1 MEIYFDNSATTIIHP
16 DIQKSVYHNLQKAYG
31 NPSSIHSLV
40 LEANNILDKA
50 RNQLSRLV
58 NCSPSEIYFTNSGTF
73 ANNLSILGRARFIQA
88 NNLGK
93 HIITSAIEHPSI
105 LGPIKYLESQGFMV
119 TYLKPDHNGQIQTQT
134 VINALTK
141 NTSIVSI
148 MWANNEIGSLFPIQ
162 DLAQKLAQLNIF
174 FHTDAIQVAGK
185 LNIDLEQV
193 QVSTLSL
200 SGHKFHA
207 PKGIG
212 AIFIRKGIN
221 LMPIIFGGGQEMGY
235 NPGTHALT
243 NIEALGQASELAKNN
258 LNRYQD
264 NLRQLQNYLINE
276 ISQLPNT
283 VLTGPITSDLRLPGH
298 VSFAT
303 SLYNAEAL
311 VNKASLKGL
320 YLSSGSACK
329 AGIKEPS
336 HVLKCLD
343 LPEDYLNGAIR
354 ISLSQFNTMSEC
366 QTAIEILKRILLAK
380 DN

>member
-31 NPSSIHSLV
+31 NPSSIHSLG

-174 FHTDAIQVAGK
+174 
-185 LNIDLEQV
+185 
-193 QVSTLSL
+193 
-200 SGHKFHA
+200 
-207 PKGIG
+207 
-212 AIFIRKGIN
+212 
-221 LMPIIFGGGQEMGY
+221 Y
-235 NPGTHALT
+235 
-243 NIEALGQASELAKNN
+243 
-258 LNRYQD
+258 
-264 NLRQLQNYLINE
+264 
-276 ISQLPNT
+276 
-283 VLTGPITSDLRLPGH
+283 
-298 VSFAT
+298 
-303 SLYNAEAL
+303 
-311 VNKASLKGL
+311 
-320 YLSSGSACK
+320 
-329 AGIKEPS
+329 
-336 HVLKCLD
+336 
-343 LPEDYLNGAIR
+343 
-354 ISLSQFNTMSEC
+354 
-366 QTAIEILKRILLAK
+366 
-380 DN
+380 